1 MSWTFQWRAGEEKSQ
16 CLEKEITISNVKE
29 NENTMF
35 GQRNHNI
42 QCLEKKV
49 QRNHNVYN
57 KLKFKHKS
65 IIFSFVLTNGGYG
78 EGLNLQ
84 IKKTR
89 GLGQKS
95 E

>member
-1 MSWTFQWRAGEEKSQ
+1 MVCSGRRASSYKLSMPAS
-16 CLEKEITISNVKE
+16 LSISFYKNMT
-29 NENTMF
+29 NRRTT
-35 GQRNHNI
+35 
-42 QCLEKKV
+42 
-49 QRNHNVYN
+49 
-57 KLKFKHKS
+57 KLNLIMKISKHDFLDIKFKDKS
-65 IIFSFVLTNGGYG
+65 IFSSFVLTNGGYG

>member
-1 MSWTFQWRAGEEKSQ
+1 
-16 CLEKEITISNVKE
+16 
-29 NENTMF
+29 MF